1 MPIEREFKYV
11 LRDADV
17 LYSKLMRDS
26 TVTGIADIS
35 QGYLSRG
42 GRVRSRKWWLK
53 EGAPFYDSTSI
64 ATVEFIFT
72 YKHDL
77 ATRPGCLEIETNIS
91 HADFKL
97 AWEDA
102 THKITKTR
110 VLLPSDVGAG
120 VWEIDFFKDE
130 QGIYLAM
137 AEFEVP
143 AEAGPP
149 DRLHPLVAEYLIY
162 SVNEDDGRFKNRKLC
177 ERQLVE
183 VLLKEIAD

>member
-11 LRDADV
+11 LRNPE
-17 LYSKLMRDS
+17 LFYSLLS
-26 TVTGIADIS
+26 ANQAVTGIADIR

-42 GRVRSRKWWLK
+42 GRVRSRKWWMQN
-53 EGAPFYDSTSI
+53 GAPFYDSACST
-64 ATVEFIFT
+64 TVEYIFT

-77 ATRPGCLEIETNIS
+77 LTQPGCLEIETNIS

-110 VLLPSDVGAG
+110 FLLPSDSCNG
-120 VWEIDFFKDE
+120 VWEIDFFKDAD
-130 QGIYLAM
+130 GIYLAM

-143 AEAGPP
+143 ADSGPP
-149 DRLHPLVAEYLIY
+149 DRLHPLVEEYL
-162 SVNEDDGRFKNRKLC
+162 VFAVPEDDRRFKNRKLC

-183 VLLKEIAD
+183 MLLKEIAE